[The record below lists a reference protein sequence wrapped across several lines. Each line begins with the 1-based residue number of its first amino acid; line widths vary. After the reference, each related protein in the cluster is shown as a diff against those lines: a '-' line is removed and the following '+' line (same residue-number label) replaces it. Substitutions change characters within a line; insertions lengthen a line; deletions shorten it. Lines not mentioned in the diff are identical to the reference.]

1 MRQNRSF
8 FVQMD
13 PPKGRR
19 SDAARPGSSQ
29 KKKRE
34 ASPKREA
41 SVFPGT
47 RKLLLRLI
55 AASILFAFVLISH
68 LPAYVDTILL
78 VIVALLAGYDLL
90 GRAFQAIR
98 WGNFLAEPV
107 ILILVTILAFL
118 TTFGEEGAA
127 LLILYQAM
135 KLLVRSVSE
144 RSVRSAYESID
155 EREEEIRS
163 MAAEVLQEEDASV
176 LGIASVMDR
185 TVSPVLTAAMAVAVL
200 YAVLLPVVL
209 QYNIRVAVHRAITI
223 LLVCTPFSLLAAMP
237 VLGKISLSCAAALGT
252 VFRRAADLELLDGTG
267 HVILEK
273 DCIPGGEEA
282 KLVSYTSTNLD
293 DNTFF
298 MLIRHMIR
306 SSQQAFAKTIL
317 QQTSSDFIPGLV
329 MEFAEAPGGVEAVIN
344 GTQGV
349 FGTRSYLS
357 RFGLSAPAIPEDQG
371 VYYYLFLGGRYGGNI
386 ILSETG
392 KNTIEDVVHNLR
404 FAGIN
409 KCSLICT
416 ESAEEITEF
425 SQNSDVDEV
434 YAGIHAEER
443 VDVIDELCASSSQR
457 KVYIRPSDPQRRS
470 AADIEIR
477 VGASIGDADGL
488 CFPEYYVAIPSLFL
502 LSRRIREIAT
512 ENTVIAFAVK
522 ILLIFFSMIGYCNL
536 WVAVTVDMTA
546 AIITIL
552 NSNRVATKSLIRTF
566 LDR

>member
-41 SVFPGT
+41 SVFPGV

-68 LPAYVDTILL
+68 LPAHVDMILL

-209 QYNIRVAVHRAITI
+209 QYNI
-223 LLVCTPFSLLAAMP
+223 PFL
-237 VLGKISLSCAAALGT
+237 C
-252 VFRRAADLELLDGTG
+252 
-267 HVILEK
+267 
-273 DCIPGGEEA
+273 
-282 KLVSYTSTNLD
+282 
-293 DNTFF
+293 
-298 MLIRHMIR
+298 
-306 SSQQAFAKTIL
+306 
-317 QQTSSDFIPGLV
+317 
-329 MEFAEAPGGVEAVIN
+329 
-344 GTQGV
+344 
-349 FGTRSYLS
+349 
-357 RFGLSAPAIPEDQG
+357 
-371 VYYYLFLGGRYGGNI
+371 
-386 ILSETG
+386 
-392 KNTIEDVVHNLR
+392 LR
-404 FAGIN
+404 P
-409 KCSLICT
+409 C
-416 ESAEEITEF
+416 
-425 SQNSDVDEV
+425 
-434 YAGIHAEER
+434 
-443 VDVIDELCASSSQR
+443 
-457 KVYIRPSDPQRRS
+457 PSWGRS
-470 AADIEIR
+470 A
-477 VGASIGDADGL
+477 
-488 CFPEYYVAIPSLFL
+488 
-502 LSRRIREIAT
+502 
-512 ENTVIAFAVK
+512 
-522 ILLIFFSMIGYCNL
+522 
-536 WVAVTVDMTA
+536 
-546 AIITIL
+546 
-552 NSNRVATKSLIRTF
+552 
-566 LDR
+566 